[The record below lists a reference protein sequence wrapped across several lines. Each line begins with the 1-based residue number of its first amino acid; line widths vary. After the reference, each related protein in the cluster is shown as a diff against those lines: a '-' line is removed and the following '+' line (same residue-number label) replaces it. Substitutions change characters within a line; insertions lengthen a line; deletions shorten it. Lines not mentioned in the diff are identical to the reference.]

1 MFANYWTGA
10 AYRTLGL
17 LLLSGSGV
25 ARGVTAS
32 SGSTAGSGGSTA
44 TGADVQEQV
53 LDILALKSLQIISE
67 TRSHMFAQSQ
77 MRTLAKRV
85 VQMGSTSSIF
95 AALIR
100 DWSLSAWEN

>member
-1 MFANYWTGA
+1 M
-10 AYRTLGL
+10 YRTLGL
-17 LLLSGSGV
+17 LLLSGSSV
-25 ARGVTAS
+25 ASGVTAS
-32 SGSTAGSGGSTA
+32 SGSTTGSGGSTA

-53 LDILALKSLQIISE
+53 LDILALESLKIASE
-67 TRSHMFAQSQ
+67 TGIHIFLQSQ

-100 DWSLSAWEN
+100 DWSLSACRN